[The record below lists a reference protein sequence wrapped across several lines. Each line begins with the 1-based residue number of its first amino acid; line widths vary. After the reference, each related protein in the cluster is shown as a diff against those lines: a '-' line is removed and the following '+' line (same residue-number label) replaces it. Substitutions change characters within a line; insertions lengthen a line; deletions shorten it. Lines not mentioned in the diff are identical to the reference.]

1 MLLKDLSM
9 PPFLRNLFPYLA
21 LAALAL
27 AVTWA
32 VSFNTLPQADFTF
45 TNGDQ
50 IKTLDPSTSTGQP
63 EGRVINGLFEGLLR
77 SIPPAGADAGTN
89 LGKNIPL
96 QLFPGV
102 SELPVISEDGK
113 TYTFKIRSAAKW
125 SNGRPMT
132 ADDFVFTWQRML
144 HPETTSEYAYQLH
157 YIVGAE
163 AYNVG
168 RVEVGDS
175 VEVELNDRQAP
186 SQPFPRGTMVRG
198 KLMKVT
204 EPAELTFDE
213 ETSKTERENLT
224 AAWKKRFVYT
234 VETPRG
240 TMHFS
245 AVGEEAP
252 GHFKDGK
259 LHECHR
265 ILPDFDQTVGI
276 QATDTATL
284 VVTLKSPTPY
294 FSELVA
300 FYPLYPVCR
309 ECVEAHGTPNWT
321 QPQNI
326 VSNGP
331 FNLQVHRMRDRIRMV
346 KSDTYWNKDNVKFN
360 TIDALAVKQ
369 DTTALNMYMTGQ
381 VDWITTVPN
390 TVIPDLKQREDF
402 HSTPML
408 TVYFYRVNVNGKP
421 LDNVLVRRA
430 LNAAIN
436 KQEICEQIVKAG
448 QVPARSYVPPGIAG
462 YESATCGE
470 YNIDEARRLLA
481 EAGYPN
487 GEGLGKIQI
496 LFNTNEDHRMIAE
509 VIQQQWNRLG
519 IKCDLRNLEWGSY
532 LATQANTDY
541 MVCRAGWIGDYP
553 DPNTFL
559 DMFVTGGANNQ
570 TNWSNKEYD
579 KLIEDAK
586 SASPAQRMKLLTQAE
601 RILMDELP
609 IIPIY
614 FQVSKNMENPR
625 IKGFSSNIQD
635 IHPLEILSV
644 EE

>member
-1 MLLKDLSM
+1 M
-9 PPFLRNLFPYLA
+9 PPFIRNLFPYLA
-21 LAALAL
+21 LATLAL
-27 AVTWA
+27 AVIWA
-32 VSFNTLPQADFTF
+32 VSFNSLPQADFTF

-50 IKTLDPSTSTGQP
+50 IKTLDPALASGQP

-77 SIPPAGADAGTN
+77 SIPPTGADASTN
-89 LGKNIPL
+89 LGKNVPL

-102 SELPVISEDGK
+102 AEMPTITEDGK
-113 TYTFKIRSAAKW
+113 TYTFRIRTGAKW
-125 SNGRPMT
+125 SNGRQIT
-132 ADDFVFTWQRML
+132 AHDFVFSWQRML

-168 RVEVGDS
+168 RLESGNA
-175 VEVELNDRQAP
+175 VEVELNDRQDR
-186 SQPFPRGTMVRG
+186 SQPFPRGTIVKG
-198 KLMKVT
+198 QLTKISQPP
-204 EPAELTFDE
+204 EPAFGE
-213 ETSKTERENLT
+213 EVSKNDRENQT
-224 AAWKKRFVYT
+224 AAWKRLSVYT
-234 VETPRG
+234 VETARG

-245 AVGEEAP
+245 AAGDDAAD
-252 GHFKDGK
+252 HFQDGK
-259 LHECHR
+259 IHLCHR
-265 ILPDFDQTVGI
+265 VLPDFDKTVGVE
-276 QATDTATL
+276 ATDDMTL
-284 VVTLKSPTPY
+284 RIKLNSPTPY
-294 FSELVA
+294 FNELVA

-309 ECVEAHGTPNWT
+309 ECVEAHGTPDWT

-326 VSNGP
+326 ISNGP
-331 FNLQVHRMRDRIRMV
+331 FRLQVHRMRDRIRMA
-346 KSDTYWNKDNVKFN
+346 KSDTYWNRAAVKLN

-390 TVIPDLKQREDF
+390 TVIPDLKKRPDF

-408 TVYFYRVNVNGKP
+408 TVYFYRINVNQKP

-436 KQEICEQIVKAG
+436 KQEICEQIAKAG

-462 YESATCGE
+462 YQSATCGE
-470 YNIDEARRLLA
+470 YNLDEARRLLA
-481 EAGYPN
+481 EAGHPN

-509 VIQQQWNRLG
+509 VVQQQWNRLG
-519 IKCDLRNLEWGSY
+519 IKCELRNLEWGSF
-532 LATQANTDY
+532 LATLSNTDY
-541 MVCRAGWIGDYP
+541 MVGRSGWIGDYP

-570 TNWSNKEYD
+570 TNWSNKSYD

-586 SASPAQRMKLLTQAE
+586 SASPVERAKLLTQAE

-614 FQVSKNMENPR
+614 FQVSKNMVNPR
-625 IKGFSSNIQD
+625 VKGFSSNIQD

-644 EE
+644 ED

>member
-9 PPFLRNLFPYLA
+9 PAFIRNLFPYLA
-21 LAALAL
+21 LATLAL
-27 AVTWA
+27 AVMWA
-32 VSFNTLPQADFTF
+32 VSFNTLPPADFTF

-63 EGRVINGLFEGLLR
+63 EGRIINGLFEGLLR
-77 SIPPAGADAGTN
+77 SLPAQGADAAEN
-89 LGKNIPL
+89 LRKNMPL
-96 QLFPGV
+96 QLSPGAA
-102 SELPVISEDGK
+102 ELPEISEDGK
-113 TYTFKIRSAAKW
+113 TYTFKIRPGVKW
-125 SNGRPMT
+125 SNGRQMT
-132 ADDFVFTWQRML
+132 AHDFVFSWQRML

-168 RVEVGDS
+168 RLAVDDA
-175 VEVELNDRQAP
+175 VEVELNDRRDR
-186 SQPFPRGTMVRG
+186 SQPFPRGTLVTG
-198 KLMKVT
+198 KLLKISQPPEPQFT
-204 EPAELTFDE
+204 EDTKPG
-213 ETSKTERENLT
+213 ERERAT
-224 AAWKKRFVYT
+224 AAWKRQFVYT
-234 VETPRG
+234 VQTDRG
-240 TMHFS
+240 TIHYS
-245 AVGEEAP
+245 AAGEAAKE
-252 GHFKDGK
+252 HFKDG
-259 LHECHR
+259 EVQRCHR
-265 ILPDFDQTVGI
+265 LLPDFQKTVGL
-276 QATDTATL
+276 TTVDDMTL
-284 VVTLKSPTPY
+284 QVKLNSPTPY

-309 ECVEAHGTPNWT
+309 ECVEEHGTPDWT
-321 QPQNI
+321 QPGKI
-326 VSNGP
+326 VNNGP
-331 FNLQVHRMRDRIRMV
+331 FNLQVHRMRDRIRLV
-346 KSDTYWNKDNVKFN
+346 KSDTYWDRDAVKLN

-390 TVIPDLKQREDF
+390 TVIPELKQRKDF

-448 QVPARSYVPPGIAG
+448 QVPARSFVPPGVAG

-470 YNIDEARRLLA
+470 YNVEEARRLLA

-487 GEGLGKIQI
+487 GEGLGKVQI

-519 IKCDLRNLEWGSY
+519 IKCELRNLEWGSY
-532 LATQANTDY
+532 LATQANTEY

-579 KLIEDAK
+579 KLIEQAKDAP
-586 SASPAQRMKLLTQAE
+586 PAERMKLMTKAE

-614 FQVSKNMENPR
+614 FQVSKNMVNPR
-625 IKGFSSNIQD
+625 VKGFSSNIQD

-644 EE
+644 ED